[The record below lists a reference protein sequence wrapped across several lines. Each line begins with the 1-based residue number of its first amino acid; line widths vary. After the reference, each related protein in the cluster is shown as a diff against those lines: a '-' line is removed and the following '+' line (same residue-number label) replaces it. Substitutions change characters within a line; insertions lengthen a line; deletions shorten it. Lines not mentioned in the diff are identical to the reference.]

1 MYEDISGS
9 DRTTS
14 RGIYGDEP
22 DVYGGKAPGPY
33 WHEQLS
39 HAQKAFDKWEAKA
52 QRVVKRYRDERDGIE
67 WPRTKFNILW
77 SNVQILN
84 PSLYGRMPKPQV
96 SRRYEDNDQVGRLA
110 STILERAIEYEVEQ
124 FADFNS
130 TMASVVQDRLLPGR
144 GVGWI
149 RYCPVIAKQQMTME
163 AQGMP
168 ISEVDRE
175 GVGTTNNE
183 ESPQEQIV
191 EAHSPIDY
199 VYWQDFLHSP
209 ARTWEEVWWVARW
222 VYMTRAEG
230 IERFGDV
237 FKNVGLS
244 SQNADKDSK
253 SSVEAKSSFG
263 QKAKVAEIWNKRT
276 GRVCWVAKGYPQA
289 LDEREDPLKLETF
302 FPCPKPLLAT
312 TTNGS
317 MIPVPDYCE
326 YEDQAIELD
335 SITNRI
341 TMLVRAVKVV
351 GVFNAEYK
359 ELGRLFTEGIDNKL
373 FPVTSWAAMS
383 EKGGLKGAIDIMDI
397 SGVLAA
403 LAQLYASRDA
413 VKQIIYEIC
422 GISDILRG
430 ATDAGETFG
439 AQQLKANFGSLR
451 LKSSQT
457 DVARFA
463 SDLFR
468 LKAEIICKYYPVDL
482 IVQMSGVAN
491 TPDGQNPQLLQAALQ
506 MLQDSQMRDFR
517 ITVESDTLAQI
528 DEQAE
533 KQAAVEAVQAIS
545 GFLQQ
550 AIPMVAQSPETL
562 PMAAE
567 TLLFLTR
574 RFRAGR
580 GLESA
585 IERAMA
591 ALQKKADTA
600 AGQERPTDAQQKIQA
615 QQQTDQARIQSE
627 AQLAQM
633 RNQMESQ
640 LHSAKI
646 ESDMRLEQ
654 LKSQQADQNRQ
665 HELNLKAASQVSSQE
680 FEKWKAQLDASTKI
694 MVAQIAA
701 KAQIDKQTMAAA
713 QSSVERMAEATPM
726 SGDVLHDAEMS
737 AVRESL

>member
-1 MYEDISGS
+1 MYDDFSNS
-9 DRTTS
+9 DRT
-14 RGIYGDEP
+14 GLKPIYGDKT
-22 DVYGGKAPGPY
+22 DDYGGKAPGPY

-39 HAQKAFDKWEAKA
+39 HAQKSFDKWEAKA
-52 QRVVKRYRDERDGIE
+52 HRVVNRYRDERDSID
-67 WPRTKFNILW
+67 WPRTRFNILW
-77 SNVQILN
+77 SNIQILN

-96 SRRYEDNDQVGRLA
+96 SRRYEDNDPVGRLA

-124 FADFNS
+124 FSDFNS
-130 TMASVVQDRLLPGR
+130 TMISVVQDRLLTGR

-149 RYCPVIAKQQMTME
+149 RYSPVISSNQAQQGSATS
-163 AQGMP
+163 AAPGGN
-168 ISEVDRE
+168 IV
-175 GVGTTNNE
+175 TTDTE
-183 ESPQEQIV
+183 ESPDEQVV
-191 EAHSPIDY
+191 EAHSPVDY
-199 VYWQDFLHSP
+199 VYWKDFLHSP

-222 VYMTRAEG
+222 VYMTREEG
-230 IERFGDV
+230 IARFGDV

-244 SQNADKDSK
+244 SQNADKDSRN
-253 SSVEAKSSFG
+253 SIEVKSSFD

-335 SITNRI
+335 AITSRI
-341 TMLVRAVKVV
+341 TVLVRAVKVV

-359 ELGRLFTEGIDNKL
+359 ELGRLFTEGIDNRL

-397 SGVLAA
+397 SGVLGA
-403 LAQLYASRDA
+403 LAQLYASRDSA
-413 VKQIIYEIC
+413 KQIIYEIC
-422 GISDILRG
+422 GISDIIRG
-430 ATDAGETFG
+430 ASDAQETYG
-439 AQQLKANFGSLR
+439 AQQLKVNFGNLR
-451 LKSSQT
+451 LKSSQI

-468 LKAEIICKYYPVDL
+468 LKAEIICRYYPPDW
-482 IVQMSGVAN
+482 IIAMSGVLN
-491 TPDGQNPQLLQAALQ
+491 TPDGKNQQLLQAALQ
-506 MLQDSQMRDFR
+506 MLQNSQMRDFH

-545 GFLQQ
+545 VFLQQ

-574 RFRAGR
+574 RFRAGK

-585 IERAMA
+585 IERAMS
-591 ALQKKADTA
+591 ALQKKADMA
-600 AGQERPTDAQQKIQA
+600 AGQERPTPDQQKIQA

-633 RNQMESQ
+633 RSQMEAQ
-640 LHSAKI
+640 LHTAKI

-665 HELNLKAASQVSSQE
+665 HELNLKAASQVSAQE
-680 FEKWKAQLDASTKI
+680 FEKWKAQLDASTRI
-694 MVAQIAA
+694 AVAQIAA
-701 KAQIDKQTMAAA
+701 KAQMDKQVMDAAKA
-713 QSSVERMAEATPM
+713 SVEQMDAATPL
-726 SGDVLHDAEMS
+726 SGDVLHDAEMNT
-737 AVRESL
+737 VGEVF

>member
-1 MYEDISGS
+1 MYEDISDS
-9 DRTTS
+9 DRTTAQ
-14 RGIYGDEP
+14 GIPGDET

-39 HAQKAFDKWEAKA
+39 HAQKAFDKWEVKA
-52 QRVVKRYRDERDGIE
+52 HRVVKRYRDERDGIE

-149 RYCPVIAKQQMTME
+149 RYCPVIAQQPGLE
-163 AQGMP
+163 AQGAP
-168 ISEVDRE
+168 NSEVERE
-175 GVGTTNNE
+175 GVGTTNTE
-183 ESPQEQIV
+183 EAPREQVV

-230 IERFGDV
+230 VERFGDV

-253 SSVEAKSSFG
+253 SSIEAKSGFA

-335 SITNRI
+335 AITNRI
-341 TMLVRAVKVV
+341 TMLVRAVKVA

-397 SGVLAA
+397 SGVLGA
-403 LAQLYASRDA
+403 LAQLYASRDS

-430 ATDAGETFG
+430 STDAGETFG

-468 LKAEIICKYYPVDL
+468 LKAEIICKYYPLDL

-600 AGQERPTDAQQKIQA
+600 AGQEKMSDEQQKTQA
-615 QQQTDQARIQSE
+615 QQQTDRARIQSE

-640 LHSAKI
+640 LHAAKL
-646 ESDMRLEQ
+646 ESEMRLEQ
-654 LKSQQADQNRQ
+654 LKSQQADQSRQ
-665 HELNLKAASQVSSQE
+665 HELNLKAASQVSAQE
-680 FEKWKAQLDASTKI
+680 FEKWKAQLDASTRI

-701 KAQIDKQTMAAA
+701 KAQIDKQAMGAARA
-713 QSSVERMAEATPM
+713 SVERMAEATPM
-726 SGDVLHDAEMS
+726 SGDVLHDAEMG
-737 AVRESL
+737 AVRGSF